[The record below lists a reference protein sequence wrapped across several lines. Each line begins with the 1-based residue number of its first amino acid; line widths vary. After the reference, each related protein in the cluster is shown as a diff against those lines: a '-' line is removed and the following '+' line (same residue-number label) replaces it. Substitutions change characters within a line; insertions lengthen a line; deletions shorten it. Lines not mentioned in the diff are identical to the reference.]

1 MNTYLIDIKLTKE
14 DAPLCKASVKVVLH
28 YWLMKIRSII
38 ILVPVIRIFLLCH
51 WVAKVVL
58 LSQTMPSKTQ
68 TNHDLLTHILL
79 H

>member
-1 MNTYLIDIKLTKE
+1 MHPSARQVSEAYYITH
-14 DAPLCKASVKVVLH
+14 VLAH
-28 YWLMKIRSII
+28 ENSFYHN
-38 ILVPVIRIFLLCH
+38 FGTGNENCLLCH
-51 WVAKVVL
+51 WVAKLVL